1 MLTIH
6 RSERADALVDA
17 LVEVVAA
24 PLSDPFAAEV
34 VAVPTRGVER
44 WLTHRLGAAIGTSPG
59 RHDGVCA
66 NVEFPFPG
74 RLVSDVL
81 AVATGV
87 DRDEDPWRPERLVWP
102 VLTVLDRCAGEPW
115 LRMVGAHLG
124 VRGPGEASDDDDALR
139 HRRRHPAARHIAEL
153 FDRYGVFRP
162 SIVLSW
168 LDRTEADD
176 AADSDLP
183 PDARWQPEL
192 LRRVR
197 RQLGVPSPP
206 ERIAEACDRLRAGEV
221 EVDGVLPER
230 VSLFGLTRLPATYL
244 EVLRSLATHR
254 DVHLFALHPS
264 LTLWDRIDASHG
276 DLVARVAAGLPRA
289 DDPTRRQPRHPLL
302 ATWAHDSREMQLVLS
317 AAAEAEVAHRS
328 PSSPRRRGSLL
339 ARLQES
345 IRDDVPLPGS
355 GTPLPRLDAGDRSV
369 QVHACH
375 GRGRQVEVLRDA
387 ICHLLAADPT
397 LEPRDVIVL
406 CPDIDE
412 YAPLLHST
420 FGARDP
426 DDPDPPPGPPVLPYR
441 LADRSLRQTN
451 PLLGALADL
460 LDLLD
465 DRLTATEVLRFAG
478 RPPVRRRFAFDD
490 DALERIAGWVE
501 DSGVR
506 WGLDA
511 EHRRP
516 WSLHTVTDH
525 TWRAGLDRVLLG
537 VAMDA
542 DDARTLGGRLP
553 LDDVDSG
560 DIDLAGRLAEL
571 VDRLGTIVAHCCEDR
586 PVADWVALL
595 GRATDLLL
603 AAPPSDA
610 WQRVQLDLLLRE
622 VLAESS
628 SSGTPNDRPL
638 SLAEV
643 RSLLGTRLAGMP
655 TRADFRTGAITMC
668 TLVPMRAVP
677 HRVVCILGLDDG
689 VFPRASRTDGDDLL
703 QRVPLVGD
711 RDPRTEDR
719 QLLLDALLAAE
730 ETVVLT
736 YTGHDERTNEQR
748 APSVPLI
755 ELLDVLDR
763 TAAAHDGTPA
773 GQAARTHHP
782 LQPFDPDAFDDDA
795 PWSFDPVQLAGARS
809 VVAERVPPPP
819 FLPTA
824 LSPREETTVGLD
836 ELVRFVQDPLRE
848 LLRQRFG
855 LSTWDDDDQLSDAI
869 PIELDG
875 LQRWA
880 VGQRILRQ
888 LLAGTD
894 LDAAVRAEIA
904 GGTLPPGEL
913 RHQLLR
919 DVANA
924 AGAIHRLAVD
934 EDVSGAPTSVEV
946 DVDADLV
953 ESGGGRVR
961 VLGTVPGVRG
971 DTVAE
976 VSFSSLSPKTRL
988 ALWVRLLAVSAAR
1001 PDREWQTV
1009 GIGKARHGGKL
1020 VRHRALDRPAEQRAT
1035 DAARL
1040 LGRLVALRQHGLCEP
1055 LPLPCKTAE
1064 AWASTARREQDPSQA
1079 AAQCWSG
1086 GRYDGDA
1093 DDPSVVRIYG
1103 EGFTFDQLMS
1113 LRPGAHEHGPGW
1125 TDEPSRLGRLARHV
1139 WDPILVREAWR

>member
-1 MLTIH
+1 MFTIH
-6 RSERADALVDA
+6 RSERTDALVDA
-17 LVEVVAA
+17 LVEVVAT
-24 PLSDPFAAEV
+24 PLPDPFAAEV
-34 VAVPTRGVER
+34 IAVPTRGVER
-44 WLTHRLGAAIGTSPG
+44 WLTHRLGASVGTSPG
-59 RHDGVCA
+59 RTDGVCA

-74 RLVSDVL
+74 RLIGDVL

-102 VLTVLDRCAGEPW
+102 VLSVLDRCSGEPW

-124 VRGPGEASDDDDALR
+124 VRGSDEDGDEHDGL
-139 HRRRHPAARHIAEL
+139 RRRRRQPAARHIAEL

-162 SIVLSW
+162 SMVLAW
-168 LDRTEADD
+168 LERTSADD
-176 AADSDLP
+176 DADPDLP

-197 RQLGVPSPP
+197 DHVGVASPP
-206 ERIAEACDRLRAGEV
+206 ERIAAACDRLRADDV
-221 EVDGVLPER
+221 VLDSVLPER
-230 VSLFGLTRLPATYL
+230 VSLFGLTRLPTTYL
-244 EVLRSLATHR
+244 EVLRALAAHR
-254 DVHLFALHPS
+254 DVHLYALHPS
-264 LTLWDRIDASHG
+264 LALWDRIVEAHADVVPA
-276 DLVARVAAGLPRA
+276 VAAGLPRG
-289 DDPTRRQPRHPLL
+289 DDPTRRVPRHPLL

-317 AAAEAEVAHRS
+317 AAAEAEVAHRPPS
-328 PSSPRRRGSLL
+328 PARRSGSRL
-339 ARLQES
+339 ARLQDA
-345 IRDDVPLPGS
+345 IRDDEPLPSPG
-355 GTPLPRLDAGDRSV
+355 GAPHRPEPGDRSV

-375 GRGRQVEVLRDA
+375 GRARQVEVLRDA
-387 ICHLLAADPT
+387 ICHLLAGDPT

-412 YAPLLHST
+412 YAPLLHAT
-420 FGARDP
+420 FGGRSLDDEDP
-426 DDPDPPPGPPVLPYR
+426 LPGPPVLPYR

-478 RPPVRRRFAFDD
+478 RPPVRRRFGFDD

-516 WSLHTVTDH
+516 WSLHTVPDQ

-537 VAMDA
+537 AAMDA
-542 DDARTLGGRLP
+542 DDARTVGGRLP

-571 VDRLGTIVAHCCEDR
+571 VDRIGTLVAHCCEER

-595 GRATDLLL
+595 GEATDLLL
-603 AAPPSDA
+603 APPPADA
-610 WQRVQLDLLLRE
+610 WQRVQVDLLLRDL
-622 VLAESS
+622 LAESS
-628 SSGTPNDRPL
+628 TAGTANDRPL

-643 RSLLGTRLAGMP
+643 RSLLATRLAGMP

-719 QLLLDALLAAE
+719 QLLLDAVLAAE
-730 ETVVLT
+730 EVLVLT
-736 YTGHDERTNEQR
+736 YTGHDERTNEER

-755 ELLDVLDR
+755 ELLDVVGADVV
-763 TAAAHDGTPA
+763 
-773 GQAARTHHP
+773 THHP
-782 LQPFDPDAFDDDA
+782 LQPFDPDAFDDA
-795 PWSFDPVQLAGARS
+795 EPWSFDPVQLAGARA

-819 FLPTA
+819 FLPAA
-824 LSPREETTVGLD
+824 LAPREETSVGLD

-855 LSTWDDDDQLSDAI
+855 LSTWENDDQVPDGIA
-869 PIELDG
+869 IELDN

-888 LLAGTD
+888 LLAGVD

-904 GGTLPPGEL
+904 SGTLPPGEL
-913 RHQLLR
+913 RHRLLAE
-919 DVANA
+919 VANSA
-924 AGAIHRLAVD
+924 EAIHRLAVD
-934 EDVSGAPTSVEV
+934 EGVAGPPTSIEV

-1001 PDREWQTV
+1001 PEREWCTL
-1009 GIGKARHGGKL
+1009 GIGKARNGGKL
-1020 VRHRALDRPAEQRAT
+1020 VRHRALDGPAEQRAA

-1040 LGRLVALRQHGLCEP
+1040 LGRLVALRQRGLCEP

-1064 AWASTARREQDPSQA
+1064 AWASAAHRDQDPEHA
-1079 AAQCWSG
+1079 AAACWSG
-1086 GRYDGDA
+1086 GRYEGDA
-1093 DDPSVVRIYG
+1093 HDASAVRIFG
-1103 EGFTFDQLMS
+1103 EGFAFDQLVEA
-1113 LRPGAHEHGPGW
+1113 G
-1125 TDEPSRLGRLARHV
+1125 LGDLARNL
-1139 WDPILVREAWR
+1139 WDPILAREGWR

>member
-1 MLTIH
+1 LAGAVTAIDYEGREMFTIH

-24 PLSDPFAAEV
+24 PMPDPFATEV

-44 WLTHRLGAAIGTSPG
+44 WLTHRLGATVGTSPG
-59 RHDGVCA
+59 RTDGVCA

-74 RLVSDVL
+74 RLVGDVL

-87 DRDEDPWRPERLVWP
+87 DRDEDPWRTERLVWP
-102 VLTVLDRCAGEPW
+102 VLSVLDRCAGEPW

-124 VRGPGEASDDDDALR
+124 VRGPGDESDEHDGLR
-139 HRRRHPAARHIAEL
+139 RRRRHPAARHIAEL

-162 SIVLSW
+162 AMVLDW
-168 LDRTEADD
+168 LDRTSADEEADP
-176 AADSDLP
+176 DLP
-183 PDARWQPEL
+183 ADARWQPEL

-197 RQLGVPSPP
+197 DHLGVASPP
-206 ERIAEACDRLRAGEV
+206 ERIAAACDRLRTDQ
-221 EVDGVLPER
+221 VDLDAVLPER
-230 VSLFGLTRLPATYL
+230 LALFGLTRLPATYL
-244 EVLRSLATHR
+244 EVLRALAVHR

-264 LTLWDRIDASHG
+264 LALWDRIADVHP
-276 DLVARVAAGLPRA
+276 DVVPLVADGLPRA
-289 DDPTRRQPRHPLL
+289 DDPTRRTPRHPLL
-302 ATWAHDSREMQLVLS
+302 ATWAHDSREMQLVLA
-317 AAAEAEVAHRS
+317 AAAEADVAHR
-328 PSSPRRRGSLL
+328 PARAPRRAGSLL
-339 ARLQES
+339 ARLQHA
-345 IRDDVPLPGS
+345 IRDDQPMAPADE
-355 GTPLPRLDAGDRSV
+355 PLPRLASGDRSV

-387 ICHLLAADPT
+387 ICHLLAADAT

-412 YAPLLHST
+412 YAPLLHAT
-420 FGARDP
+420 FGARDV
-426 DDPDPPPGPPVLPYR
+426 DDPEQLPGPPVLPYR

-478 RPPVRRRFAFDD
+478 RPPVRRRFGFDD
-490 DALERIAGWVE
+490 DDLERIAGWVE

-516 WSLHTVTDH
+516 WALHTVPDH

-542 DDARTLGGRLP
+542 DDARTVGGRLP

-571 VDRLGTIVAHCCEDR
+571 VDRLGTVVQHCCEDR

-595 GRATDLLL
+595 GESTDLLL
-603 AAPPSDA
+603 APPASDA
-610 WQRVQLDLLLRE
+610 WQRVQVDVLLRE
-622 VLAESS
+622 LLAESS
-628 SSGTPNDRPL
+628 SAGATNDRPL

-643 RSLLGTRLAGMP
+643 RSLLANRLAGMP
-655 TRADFRTGAITMC
+655 SRADFRTGAITMC

-689 VFPRASRTDGDDLL
+689 VFPRTSRVDGDDLL

-719 QLLLDALLAAE
+719 QLLLDAVLAAE
-730 ETVVLT
+730 ETLVLT
-736 YTGHDERTNEQR
+736 YTGHDERTNEER

-763 TAAAHDGTPA
+763 TAVAADGTPA

-782 LQPFDPDAFDDDA
+782 LQPFDPDAFADDE
-795 PWSFDPVQLAGARS
+795 PWSFDPVQLAGARA
-809 VVAERVPPPP
+809 VVADRTPPPP
-819 FLPTA
+819 FLDAA
-824 LSPREETTVGLD
+824 LPAREERSVGLD
-836 ELVRFVQDPLRE
+836 ELIRFVQDPLRE
-848 LLRQRFG
+848 LLRQRLG
-855 LSTWDDDDQLSDAI
+855 LSTWEDDDQVPDSI

-888 LLAGTD
+888 LLSGID

-904 GGTLPPGEL
+904 AGTLPPGEL
-913 RHQLLR
+913 RQRLLT
-919 DVANA
+919 DVANSA
-924 AGAIHRLAVD
+924 EAIHRLAQQEGVAGPRR
-934 EDVSGAPTSVEV
+934 SIEV
-946 DVDADLV
+946 DVAADLF
-953 ESGGGRVR
+953 EAGGEPVR
-961 VLGTVPGVRG
+961 ILGTVPGVHG

-1001 PDREWQTV
+1001 PDREWCTV
-1009 GIGKARHGGKL
+1009 GIGRTRNGAKL
-1020 VRHRALDRPAEQRAT
+1020 VRHRALDGPPEPRAAQ
-1035 DAARL
+1035 AARL
-1040 LGRLVALRQHGLCEP
+1040 IGRLVALRQRGLCEP

-1064 AWASTARREQDPSQA
+1064 AWATAVHRDQDPRA
-1079 AAQCWSG
+1079 AAATCWSG
-1086 GRYDGDA
+1086 GRFEGDA
-1093 DDPSVVRIYG
+1093 DDASAVRIYG
-1103 EGFTFDQLMS
+1103 EAFPFDQLVATG
-1113 LRPGAHEHGPGW
+1113 L
-1125 TDEPSRLGRLARHV
+1125 DRLANHL
-1139 WDPILVREAWR
+1139 WDPILVRESWR

>member
-1 MLTIH
+1 MFTIH

-17 LVEVVAA
+17 LVEVVAV
-24 PLSDPFAAEV
+24 PLADPFAAEV

-44 WLTHRLGAAIGTSPG
+44 WLTHRLGAAVGTSPG
-59 RHDGVCA
+59 RADGVCA

-74 RLVSDVL
+74 RLVGDVL

-102 VLTVLDRCAGEPW
+102 VLSVLDRCAGEPW
-115 LRMVGAHLG
+115 LRMVGTHLG
-124 VRGPGEASDDDDALR
+124 VRGDGRAADPHDGLR
-139 HRRRHPAARHIAEL
+139 RRRRHPAARHIADL
-153 FDRYGVFRP
+153 FDRYAVFRP
-162 SIVLSW
+162 SMVLAW
-168 LDRTEADD
+168 LDRTEAED
-176 AADSDLP
+176 AADPDLA

-197 RQLGVPSPP
+197 DHLQVESPP
-206 ERIAEACDRLRAGEV
+206 ERIAEACKRLRSGDVAIDHV
-221 EVDGVLPER
+221 PER
-230 VSLFGLTRLPATYL
+230 LSLFGLTRLPATYL
-244 EVLRSLATHR
+244 EVLRAMATHR
-254 DVHLFALHPS
+254 DVHLYALHPS
-264 LTLWDRIDASHG
+264 LALWDRIARAHPDA
-276 DLVARVAAGLPRA
+276 VQQAAAGLARA
-289 DDPTRRQPRHPLL
+289 DDPTRRVPSHPLL

-317 AAAEAEVAHRS
+317 AAGEAEVAHRA
-328 PSSPRRRGSLL
+328 PAPPRRAGSLL
-339 ARLQES
+339 ARLQAA
-345 IRDDVPLPGS
+345 IRDDEPLPAPGE
-355 GTPLPRLDAGDRSV
+355 PLPRLPNHDRSV

-387 ICHLLAADPT
+387 ICHLLADDPS
-397 LEPRDVIVL
+397 LEPWDVIVL

-412 YAPLLHST
+412 YAPLLHAT
-420 FGARDP
+420 FGARALDGA
-426 DDPDPPPGPPVLPYR
+426 DDLPGPPVLPYR

-478 RPPVRRRFAFDD
+478 RPPVRRRFGFDD

-516 WSLHTVTDH
+516 WSLHTVPDQ

-542 DDARTLGGRLP
+542 DDARTVGGRLP

-571 VDRLGTIVAHCCEDR
+571 VDRLATIVTHCCEER

-595 GRATDLLL
+595 GEATDLLL
-603 AAPPSDA
+603 APPPADA
-610 WQRVQLDLLLRE
+610 WQRVQVDLLLRD

-628 SSGTPNDRPL
+628 TAGRSNDRPL

-643 RSLLGTRLAGMP
+643 RSLLAVRLAGMP

-719 QLLLDALLAAE
+719 QLLLDAVLAAE
-730 ETVVLT
+730 ESLVIT
-736 YTGHDERTNEQR
+736 YTGHDERTNERR

-755 ELLDVLDR
+755 ELLEVLDR
-763 TAAAHDGTPA
+763 TAVAADGTPA
-773 GQAARTHHP
+773 GQWARTHHP
-782 LQPFDPDAFDDDA
+782 LQPFDPDAFEASA
-795 PWSFDPVQLAGARS
+795 PWSFDPVQLAGARA

-819 FLPTA
+819 FLPDA
-824 LSPREETTVGLD
+824 LDPRQETSVALD
-836 ELVRFVQDPLRE
+836 DLVRFVQDPLRE

-855 LSTWDDDDQLSDAI
+855 LSTWEDDDQVPDGIA
-869 PIELDG
+869 IELDG

-888 LLAGTD
+888 LLAGVD

-904 GGTLPPGEL
+904 AGTLPPGEL
-913 RHQLLR
+913 RHRLLGE
-919 DVANA
+919 VANSA
-924 AGAIHRLAVD
+924 QAIHRLAVD
-934 EDVSGAPTSVEV
+934 EGVAGPPTSVEV

-953 ESGGGRVR
+953 ESGGGVVR
-961 VLGTVPGVRG
+961 LLGTVPGVRG

-1001 PDREWQTV
+1001 PDREWQTT
-1009 GIGKARHGGKL
+1009 GIGRARSGGKL
-1020 VRHRALDRPAEQRAT
+1020 VRHRALDGPSEQRAAEAT
-1035 DAARL
+1035 RL
-1040 LGRLVALRQHGLCEP
+1040 LGRLVALRQRGLCEP
-1055 LPLPCKTAE
+1055 LPLPAKTGE
-1064 AWASTARREQDPSQA
+1064 AWASAVHRGQEPRDA
-1079 AAQCWSG
+1079 AAPCWAG
-1086 GRYDGDA
+1086 GRFDGDA
-1093 DDPSVVRIYG
+1093 DDPSAIRIYG
-1103 EGFTFDQLMS
+1103 EGFAFDRLAD
-1113 LRPGAHEHGPGW
+1113 LRPGPHEQGAGW
-1125 TDEPSRLGRLARHV
+1125 SDESSRLGRLARHL
-1139 WDPILVREAWR
+1139 WDPVLVREAWR

>member
-1 MLTIH
+1 MFTIH

-17 LVEVVAA
+17 LVEVVAT
-24 PLSDPFAAEV
+24 PLPDPFAAEV

-44 WLTHRLGAAIGTSPG
+44 WLTHRLGAAVGTSPG
-59 RHDGVCA
+59 RGDGVCA

-74 RLVSDVL
+74 RLVGDIL

-102 VLTVLDRCAGEPW
+102 VLSVLDRCAGEPW
-115 LRMVGAHLG
+115 LRMVGTHMG
-124 VRGPGEASDDDDALR
+124 VRGAGEDGDDHDGLR
-139 HRRRHPAARHIAEL
+139 RRRRHPAARHIAEL
-153 FDRYGVFRP
+153 FDRYCVFRP
-162 SIVLSW
+162 SMVLAW
-168 LDRTEADD
+168 LDRTSADD
-176 AADSDLP
+176 AEDPDLP

-197 RQLGVPSPP
+197 SHVGVAAPP
-206 ERIAEACDRLRAGEV
+206 ERIAAACARLRTGDV
-221 EVDGVLPER
+221 DLDGVVPER
-230 VSLFGLTRLPATYL
+230 VSLFGLTRLPTTYL
-244 EVLRSLATHR
+244 EVLRALATHR
-254 DVHLFALHPS
+254 DVHLYALHPS
-264 LTLWDRIDASHG
+264 LALWDRIAEAHAE
-276 DLVARVAAGLPRA
+276 VVPRVAAGLPRA
-289 DDPTRRQPRHPLL
+289 DDPTRRAPRHPLL

-328 PSSPRRRGSLL
+328 PATPRRADSRL
-339 ARLQES
+339 ARLQDA
-345 IRDDVPLPGS
+345 IRDDEPITPGS
-355 GTPLPRLDAGDRSV
+355 EVQQPEPADRSI

-406 CPDIDE
+406 CPDVDE
-412 YAPLLHST
+412 YAPLLHAT
-420 FGARDP
+420 FGARSLDDEDP
-426 DDPDPPPGPPVLPYR
+426 LPGPPVLPYR

-460 LDLLD
+460 LDLLG

-478 RPPVRRRFAFDD
+478 RPPVRRRFGFDD

-516 WSLHTVTDH
+516 WSLHTVPDQ

-542 DDARTLGGRLP
+542 DDARTVGGRLP

-571 VDRLGTIVAHCCEDR
+571 VDRLASIVAHCCEDR

-595 GRATDLLL
+595 GEATDLLL
-603 AAPPSDA
+603 APPPSDA
-610 WQRVQLDLLLRE
+610 WQRVQVDLLLRDL
-622 VLAESS
+622 LAESS
-628 SSGTPNDRPL
+628 TAGTTNDRPL

-643 RSLLGTRLAGMP
+643 RALLATRLAGMP
-655 TRADFRTGAITMC
+655 TRADFRTGAVTMC

-677 HRVVCILGLDDG
+677 HRVVCVLGLDDG

-719 QLLLDALLAAE
+719 QLLLDAVLAAE
-730 ETVVLT
+730 ETLVIT
-736 YTGHDERTNEQR
+736 YTGHDERTNEER

-755 ELLDVLDR
+755 ELLDVVGGDVV
-763 TAAAHDGTPA
+763 
-773 GQAARTHHP
+773 THHP
-782 LQPFDPDAFDDDA
+782 LQPFDPEAFDDDA
-795 PWSFDPVQLAGARS
+795 PWSFDPVQRAGARA

-819 FLPTA
+819 FLTGPLA
-824 LSPREETTVGLD
+824 PREETSVGLD

-848 LLRQRFG
+848 LLRQRLG
-855 LSTWDDDDQLSDAI
+855 LSTWEDDDQVPDGIA
-869 PIELDG
+869 IELDN

-888 LLAGTD
+888 LLAGVE

-904 GGTLPPGEL
+904 AGTLPPGDL
-913 RHQLLR
+913 RQRVLGE
-919 DVANA
+919 VANA
-924 AGAIHRLAVD
+924 AQAIHRLAVD
-934 EDVSGAPTSVEV
+934 EDVAGPPISIEV

-976 VSFSSLSPKTRL
+976 VSFSSLSPRTRL
-988 ALWVRLLAVSAAR
+988 ALWVRLLAVSAAH
-1001 PDREWQTV
+1001 PEREWCTL
-1009 GIGKARHGGKL
+1009 GIGKARSGGKI
-1020 VRHRALDRPAEQRAT
+1020 VRHRALDGPTGQRAA

-1040 LGRLVALRQHGLCEP
+1040 LGRIVALRQRGLREP

-1064 AWASTARREQDPSQA
+1064 AWASATHRGQDPVAA
-1079 AAQCWSG
+1079 AAQCWAG
-1086 GRYDGDA
+1086 GRYGGDA
-1093 DDPSVVRIYG
+1093 DDASAVRIYG
-1103 EGFTFDQLMS
+1103 EGFPFDQLVAEG
-1113 LRPGAHEHGPGW
+1113 LDP
-1125 TDEPSRLGRLARHV
+1125 LARHL
-1139 WDPILVREAWR
+1139 WDPILEREGWR

>member
-1 MLTIH
+1 MVGAVTAIDYEGAEMFTIH
-6 RSERADALVDA
+6 RSERADALVDG
-17 LVEVVAA
+17 LVEVVAT
-24 PLSDPFAAEV
+24 PLPDPFAAEV

-44 WLTHRLGAAIGTSPG
+44 WLTHRLGATVGASPG
-59 RHDGVCA
+59 RSDGVCA

-74 RLVSDVL
+74 RLVGDVL

-102 VLTVLDRCAGEPW
+102 VLSVLDRCAGEPW

-124 VRGPGEASDDDDALR
+124 VRGPGVEADEHDALR
-139 HRRRHPAARHIAEL
+139 RRRRHPAARHIAEL

-162 SIVLSW
+162 SMVLSW
-168 LDRTEADD
+168 LGRTSADDEADP
-176 AADSDLP
+176 DLA

-197 RQLGVPSPP
+197 DHVGVASPP
-206 ERIAEACDRLRAGEV
+206 ERIADAIERLRADAV
-221 EVDGVLPER
+221 DLDGVVPDR

-244 EVLRSLATHR
+244 EVLRALATHR

-264 LTLWDRIDASHG
+264 LALWDRIADAHA
-276 DLVARVAAGLPRA
+276 DVVPRVAAGLSRA
-289 DDPTRRQPRHPLL
+289 EDPTRREPNHPLL

-317 AAAEAEVAHRS
+317 AAGEAEVAHRS
-328 PSSPRRRGSLL
+328 PAPPRRPGTRL
-339 ARLQES
+339 ARLQDA
-345 IRDDVPLPGS
+345 IHRDEAPAPG
-355 GTPLPRLDAGDRSV
+355 GPRPDPDDRSV

-412 YAPLLHST
+412 YAPLLHAT
-420 FGARDP
+420 FGSRDP
-426 DDPDPPPGPPVLPYR
+426 DDPGQLPGPPVLPYR

-516 WSLHTVTDH
+516 WSLQSVADH
-525 TWRAGLDRVLLG
+525 TWRAGLDRILLG
-537 VAMDA
+537 VAMDT
-542 DDARTLGGRLP
+542 DDARTVGGRLP

-571 VDRLGTIVAHCCEDR
+571 VDRLDAVVAHCCEDR
-586 PVADWVALL
+586 PIGDWIGLL
-595 GRATDLLL
+595 GEATDLLL
-603 AAPPSDA
+603 AAPPTEA
-610 WQRVQLDLLLRE
+610 WQRVQVDAVLRD

-628 SSGTPNDRPL
+628 RGGTSNDRPL

-643 RSLLGTRLAGMP
+643 RSLLATRLAGMP

-677 HRVVCILGLDDG
+677 HRVVCVLGLDDG
-689 VFPRASRTDGDDLL
+689 VFPRTSRTDGDDLL
-703 QRVPLVGD
+703 QRVPRVGD

-719 QLLLDALLAAE
+719 QLLLDAVLAAE
-730 ETVVLT
+730 ESLVLT
-736 YTGHDERTNEQR
+736 YTGHDERTNEER

-755 ELLDVLDR
+755 ELLAVVGDDVV
-763 TAAAHDGTPA
+763 
-773 GQAARTHHP
+773 THHP
-782 LQPFDPDAFDDDA
+782 LQPFDPDAFADDA
-795 PWSFDPVQLAGARS
+795 PWSFDPVQLAGARA
-809 VVAERVPPPP
+809 VVGERVAPPP
-819 FLPTA
+819 FLAGA
-824 LSPREETTVGLD
+824 LEAREETSVGLD

-848 LLRQRFG
+848 LLRQRLG
-855 LSTWDDDDQLSDAI
+855 MSTWDDDDQLPDAI
-869 PIELDG
+869 PIELDA
-875 LQRWA
+875 LQRWG

-888 LLAGTD
+888 LLAGID

-904 GGTLPPGEL
+904 SGTLPPGEL
-913 RHQLLR
+913 RHALLTE
-919 DVANA
+919 VANT
-924 AGAIHRLAVD
+924 AGAIHHLAV
-934 EDVSGAPTSVEV
+934 EEGVAGPPTAVEV
-946 DVDADLV
+946 DVDADLF
-953 ESGGGRVR
+953 EADSQPVR
-961 VLGTVPGVRG
+961 VLGTVPGVHG

-1001 PDREWQTV
+1001 PEREWCTL
-1009 GIGKARHGGKL
+1009 GIGRARNGGKV
-1020 VRHRALDRPAEQRAT
+1020 VRHRALDGPAEHRAAE
-1035 DAARL
+1035 AARL
-1040 LGRLVALRQHGLCEP
+1040 LGRIVALRQRGLREP

-1064 AWASTARREQDPSQA
+1064 AWASAAHRDQDTRDA
-1079 AAQCWSG
+1079 AGRCWSG
-1086 GRYDGDA
+1086 GKFGGDA
-1093 DDPSVVRIYG
+1093 DDASAVRIWG
-1103 EGFTFDQLMS
+1103 EGATLDQL
-1113 LRPGAHEHGPGW
+1113 LAVGLDP
-1125 TDEPSRLGRLARHV
+1125 LARHL

>member
-1 MLTIH
+1 MFTIH

-17 LVEVVAA
+17 LVEVVAT
-24 PLSDPFAAEV
+24 PLPDPFAAEV

-44 WLTHRLGAAIGTSPG
+44 WLTHRLGATVGASPG
-59 RHDGVCA
+59 RADGVCA

-74 RLVSDVL
+74 RLVGDVL
-81 AVATGV
+81 AVATGL

-102 VLTVLDRCAGEPW
+102 VLSVLDRGAGEPW

-124 VRGPGEASDDDDALR
+124 VRGPGAEPDEHDPLR
-139 HRRRHPAARHIAEL
+139 RRRRHPAARHIAEL

-162 SIVLSW
+162 SMVLAW
-168 LDRTEADD
+168 LDRTSADDEADP
-176 AADSDLP
+176 DLP

-197 RQLGVPSPP
+197 DHVGVASPP
-206 ERIAEACDRLRAGEV
+206 ERIADAVDALRAGEV
-221 EVDGVLPER
+221 ALDGVVPER

-244 EVLRSLATHR
+244 EVLRALATQR

-264 LTLWDRIDASHG
+264 LALWDRIAEDHASAVP
-276 DLVARVAAGLPRA
+276 LVAAGLPRA
-289 DDPTRRQPRHPLL
+289 EDPTRRAPRHPLL

-317 AAAEAEVAHRS
+317 AAAEADVAHR
-328 PSSPRRRGSLL
+328 PPAPARRPDTLL
-339 ARLQES
+339 AQLQGA
-345 IRDDVPLPGS
+345 IRDDDPAPLGAA
-355 GTPLPRLDAGDRSV
+355 LPRPTDDRSV

-412 YAPLLHST
+412 YAPLLHAT
-420 FGARDP
+420 FGSRDL
-426 DDPDPPPGPPVLPYR
+426 DDPDQLPGPPVLPYR

-478 RPPVRRRFAFDD
+478 RPPVRRRFSFDD

-516 WSLHTVTDH
+516 WSLQSVADH

-537 VAMDA
+537 VAMDT
-542 DDARTLGGRLP
+542 DDARTVGGRLP

-571 VDRLGTIVAHCCEDR
+571 VDRLGAVVAHCCEDR

-595 GRATDLLL
+595 GEATDLLL
-603 AAPPSDA
+603 APPAAEA
-610 WQRVQLDLLLRE
+610 WQRVQVDAVLRD
-622 VLAESS
+622 VLAESTRGGAS
-628 SSGTPNDRPL
+628 NDRPL
-638 SLAEV
+638 SLSEV
-643 RSLLGTRLAGMP
+643 RSLLATRLAGMP

-677 HRVVCILGLDDG
+677 HRVVCVLGLDDG
-689 VFPRASRTDGDDLL
+689 VFPRASRVDGDDLL

-719 QLLLDALLAAE
+719 QLLLDAVLAAE
-730 ETVVLT
+730 ETLVLT
-736 YTGHDERTNEQR
+736 YTGHDERTNEER
-748 APSVPLI
+748 APSVPLV
-755 ELLDVLDR
+755 ELLAVVGDDVV
-763 TAAAHDGTPA
+763 
-773 GQAARTHHP
+773 THHP
-782 LQPFDPDAFDDDA
+782 LQPFDPDAFRHDA

-809 VVAERVPPPP
+809 VAGERVPPPA
-819 FLPTA
+819 FLPDA
-824 LSPREETTVGLD
+824 LDPRDETSVGLD

-848 LLRQRFG
+848 LLRQRLG
-855 LSTWDDDDQLSDAI
+855 MSTWDDDDRLPDAI

-875 LQRWA
+875 LQRWG

-888 LLAGTD
+888 LLAGID

-904 GGTLPPGEL
+904 AGTLPPGEL
-913 RHQLLR
+913 RHALLT
-919 DVANA
+919 DVANT
-924 AGAIHRLAVD
+924 AGAIHRLATD
-934 EDVSGAPTSVEV
+934 EGVAGPPTSVEV
-946 DVDADLV
+946 DVDADLF
-953 ESGGGRVR
+953 ESGGDPVR
-961 VLGTVPGVRG
+961 VLGTVPGVHG
-971 DTVAE
+971 ETVAE

-1001 PDREWQTV
+1001 PEREWCTL
-1009 GIGKARHGGKL
+1009 GIGRARSGGKV
-1020 VRHRALDRPAEQRAT
+1020 VRHRALDGPPEHRRAE
-1035 DAARL
+1035 AARL
-1040 LGRLVALRQHGLCEP
+1040 LGRLVALRRRGLCEP
-1055 LPLPCKTAE
+1055 LPLPGKTAE
-1064 AWASTARREQDPSQA
+1064 AWASAAHREQDTREA
-1079 AAQCWSG
+1079 ATRCWSG
-1086 GRYDGDA
+1086 GRFEGDA
-1093 DDPSVVRIYG
+1093 DDPSAVRIYG
-1103 EGFTFDQLMS
+1103 EGATLDHL
-1113 LRPGAHEHGPGW
+1113 LAAGLDP
-1125 TDEPSRLGRLARHV
+1125 LARQL
-1139 WDPILVREAWR
+1139 WDPILVRESWR

>member
-1 MLTIH
+1 MFTIH

-17 LVEVVAA
+17 LVEVVAT
-24 PLSDPFAAEV
+24 PLPDPFAAEV

-44 WLTHRLGAAIGTSPG
+44 WLTHRLGATVGTSPG
-59 RHDGVCA
+59 RTDGVCA

-74 RLVSDVL
+74 RLVGDVL

-102 VLTVLDRCAGEPW
+102 VLQVLDRCAGEPW

-124 VRGPGEASDDDDALR
+124 VRPPGEEGDGHDGLR
-139 HRRRHPAARHIAEL
+139 RRRRHPAARHIAEL

-162 SIVLSW
+162 SMVLDW
-168 LDRTEADD
+168 LDRTSADD
-176 AADSDLP
+176 LTDPDLP
-183 PDARWQPEL
+183 ADARWQPEL

-197 RQLGVPSPP
+197 AHVGVASPP
-206 ERIAEACDRLRAGEV
+206 ERIADACDRLRAGDVPLDE
-221 EVDGVLPER
+221 VLPER
-230 VSLFGLTRLPATYL
+230 VSLFGLTRLPTTYL
-244 EVLRSLATHR
+244 EVLRALATHR
-254 DVHLFALHPS
+254 DVHLYALHPS
-264 LTLWDRIDASHG
+264 LALWDRIADAHA
-276 DLVARVAAGLPRA
+276 DVVPAVAAGLPRTE
-289 DDPTRRQPRHPLL
+289 DPTRRMPRHPLL

-317 AAAEAEVAHRS
+317 AAAEAEVAHRT
-328 PSSPRRRGSLL
+328 PAPPRRAGSLL
-339 ARLQES
+339 ARLQHA
-345 IRDDVPLPGS
+345 IRDDEPLPPPGAA
-355 GTPLPRLDAGDRSV
+355 LPRLEPGDRTV

-375 GRGRQVEVLRDA
+375 GRSRQVEVLRDA

-412 YAPLLHST
+412 YAPLLHAT

-426 DDPDPPPGPPVLPYR
+426 DDAGRLPGPPVLPYR

-478 RPPVRRRFAFDD
+478 RPPVRRRFGFDD

-516 WSLHTVTDH
+516 WSLHSVPDQ

-542 DDARTLGGRLP
+542 DDARTVGGRLP

-571 VDRLGTIVAHCCEDR
+571 VDRLGTVVQHCCEER
-586 PVADWVALL
+586 PIGEWVALL
-595 GRATDLLL
+595 GEATDLLF
-603 AAPPSDA
+603 APPPSDG
-610 WQRVQLDLLLRE
+610 WQRVQVDLLLRE
-622 VLAESS
+622 LLAESTT
-628 SSGTPNDRPL
+628 SGVSDDRPL
-638 SLAEV
+638 SLVEV
-643 RSLLGTRLAGMP
+643 RSLLATRLAGMP

-677 HRVVCILGLDDG
+677 HRVVCVLGVDDG
-689 VFPRASRTDGDDLL
+689 VFPRGSRTDGDDLL

-719 QLLLDALLAAE
+719 QLLLDAVLAAE
-730 ETVVLT
+730 ETLVLT
-736 YTGHDERTNEQR
+736 YTGHDERTNEER

-755 ELLDVLDR
+755 ELLEVLDR
-763 TAAAHDGTPA
+763 TAVAADGTPA
-773 GQAARTHHP
+773 GEAARTHHP
-782 LQPFDPDAFDDDA
+782 LQPFDPDAFDERS
-795 PWSFDPVQLAGARS
+795 PWSFDPVQLAGARA
-809 VVAERVPPPP
+809 VVSERVPPPP
-819 FLPTA
+819 FLPAA
-824 LSPREETTVGLD
+824 LPPREETSVALD
-836 ELVRFVQDPLRE
+836 DLVRFVQDPLRE

-855 LSTWDDDDQLSDAI
+855 LSTWEDDDQVPDGIA
-869 PIELDG
+869 IELDG

-888 LLAGTD
+888 LLAGVD

-904 GGTLPPGEL
+904 AGTLPPGEL
-913 RHQLLR
+913 RHRLLGE
-919 DVANA
+919 VANSA
-924 AGAIHRLAVD
+924 EAIHRLAVD
-934 EDVSGAPTSVEV
+934 EGVAGGPTSVEV

-953 ESGGGRVR
+953 ESGGGKVR

-1001 PDREWQTV
+1001 PDGEWCTV
-1009 GIGKARHGGKL
+1009 GIGRARSGGKL
-1020 VRHRALDRPAEQRAT
+1020 VRHRALDGPAEQRSA

-1040 LGRLVALRQHGLCEP
+1040 LGRLVALRQRGLCEP
-1055 LPLPCKTAE
+1055 LPLPCKTGE
-1064 AWASTARREQDPSQA
+1064 AWASAVHRDQDPSDA

-1086 GRYDGDA
+1086 GRFEGDA
-1093 DDPSVVRIYG
+1093 DDPSTVRIYG
-1103 EGFTFDQLMS
+1103 EGTTFEQLVA
-1113 LRPGAHEHGPGW
+1113 LAPGAHEQGPGW
-1125 TDEPSRLGRLARHV
+1125 SDEATRLGRLARHL